1 MAIKLLNSAEVS
13 TTLKVGTIAAVGAPL
28 YSAPNSGLTPNLI
41 VATPVEPVPN
51 SSPGVLQL
59 MCMDG
64 TISSNQ
70 EIGRLQFAHKDDA
83 TTGYATSYIRS
94 VNQNTAGTGAGG
106 GGNLRFGTA
115 MTNTGASI
123 QDRMTIRY
131 NGNVG
136 VGITTPGSKF
146 VVDGDVEFMDGG
158 DRGFYVDPS
167 TGEFELGDINGLGD
181 EAYIAG
187 DSSDLSFYN
196 SGSLTLN
203 IDSNNR
209 VKIGA
214 GSASYTFDVTGTGRF
229 TSTVRA
235 SNFILSSDER
245 LKTKIKDLEPTK
257 IDVDWKSF
265 EMKEVEGDYRT
276 GVIAQDLEK
285 SHPEFVG
292 EDEEGFKSVKYI
304 DLLIAKISELESRL
318 AKLEK

>member
-1 MAIKLLNSAEVS
+1 MAIQLLNSAEVS
-13 TTLKVGTIAAVGAPL
+13 TTLQVGTIAAVGAPL
-28 YSAPNSGLTPNLI
+28 YTAPNFGLTPNLI
-41 VATPVEPVPN
+41 VATPVQPTVN
-51 SSPGVLQL
+51 SAPGVLQL

-64 TISSNQ
+64 TTSASQ

-83 TTGYATSYIRS
+83 TNGYANAYIRT
-94 VNQNTAGTGAGG
+94 VNQNTAGTGASG

-115 MTNTGASI
+115 STNSGATI

-136 VGITTPGSKF
+136 VGTTAPGSKF
-146 VVDGDVEFMDGG
+146 VVEGDVEFMDGG
-158 DRGFYVDPS
+158 DRGFYLDPS
-167 TGEFELGDINGLGD
+167 TGEFELGDVYGVGG
-181 EAYIAG
+181 EAYISG
-187 DSSDLSFYN
+187 DSSNLSFYN
-196 SGSLTLN
+196 SGNLTLN
-203 IDSNNR
+203 TDSNNR
-209 VKIGA
+209 VKIGS
-214 GSASYTFDVTGTGRF
+214 GTASYTFDVTGTGRF

-265 EMKEVEGDYRT
+265 EMKEEKGDYRT

-292 EDEEGFKSVKYI
+292 KDEEGFKSVKYI
-304 DLLIAKISELESRL
+304 DLLIAKIAELEAR
-318 AKLEK
+318 LEKAGI

>member
-1 MAIKLLNSAEVS
+1 MAIQILNA
-13 TTLKVGTIAAVGAPL
+13 TTVTGIFKTEGNAAIGSPA
-28 YSAPNSGLTPNLI
+28 YSAPNYGLSPNLI
-41 VATPVEPVPN
+41 VATPVQPVPN
-51 SSPGVLQL
+51 SAPGVIQV
-59 MCMDG
+59 MCLDG
-64 TISSNQ
+64 SISANQ

-83 TTGYATSYIRS
+83 TSGYANAYVRVVT
-94 VNQNTAGTGAGG
+94 QNGAGTGSSG

-115 MTNTGASI
+115 PTNTGASI

-136 VGITTPGSKF
+136 VGTLTPNSKF
-146 VVDGDVEFMDGG
+146 EINGDFLVQDGG
-158 DRGFYVDPS
+158 DRGFTLDPS
-167 TGEFELGDINGLGD
+167 TGEFELGDIDGVGG

-187 DSSDLSFYN
+187 DSSDLGFYTG
-196 SGSLTLN
+196 GSLTLN
-203 IDSNNR
+203 VQSNSR
-209 VKIGA
+209 VKIGS

-235 SNFILSSDER
+235 TNFILSSDER
-245 LKTKIKDLEPTK
+245 LKTKIKDLKPTK

-265 EMKEVEGDYRT
+265 EMKEEEGDYRT
-276 GVIAQDLEK
+276 GVIAQELEK
-285 SHPEFVG
+285 CHPEFVG

>member
-1 MAIKLLNSAEVS
+1 MAIQLLSSAEVS
-13 TTLKVGTIAAVGAPL
+13 TTLKIGTTAAIGSPL
-28 YSAPNSGLTPNLI
+28 YAAPNFGLTPNLI

-59 MCMDG
+59 MCLDG
-64 TISSNQ
+64 TVSAGQ
-70 EIGRLQFAHKDDA
+70 EIGRVQFAHKDDA
-83 TTGYATSYIRS
+83 TSGYANSYIRS
-94 VNQNTAGTGAGG
+94 VNQNSAGTGSSG

-115 MTNTGASI
+115 STSSGNSP

-136 VGITTPGSKF
+136 VGTLTPSSKF
-146 VVDGDVEFMDGG
+146 QVSGDMEVEDAG
-158 DRGFYVDPS
+158 DRGFYIDPS
-167 TGEFELGDINGLGD
+167 VGEFEIGDINGVSG
-181 EAYIAG
+181 EAYISS
-187 DSSDLSFYN
+187 DSSDITFYN
-196 SGSLTLN
+196 SGSTTLN
-203 IDSNNR
+203 LQSNNR
-209 VKIGA
+209 VKIGS

-235 SNFILSSDER
+235 TNFILSSDER

-265 EMKEVEGDYRT
+265 EMKEEEGDYRT

-285 SHPEFVG
+285 SHPEFVSQD
-292 EDEEGFKSVKYI
+292 EDGFKSVKYV

>member
-1 MAIKLLNSAEVS
+1 MAIQILNA
-13 TTLKVGTIAAVGAPL
+13 TTVTGVFKTEANAAIGSLA
-28 YSAPNSGLTPNLI
+28 YGAPNSGITPNLI
-41 VATPVEPVPN
+41 VATPVQPVVN
-51 SSPGVLQL
+51 SAPGVVQL
-59 MCMDG
+59 MCLDG
-64 TISSNQ
+64 SISAGQ

-83 TTGYATSYIRS
+83 TNGYANAYIRV
-94 VNQNTAGTGAGG
+94 VNQNGAGTGAGG

-115 MTNTGASI
+115 SINTGATI

-136 VGITTPGSKF
+136 VGTLTPNTKLN
-146 VVDGDVEFMDGG
+146 VEGDFEVQDGG

-167 TGEFELGDINGLGD
+167 VGEFEIGDMNGLGD

-187 DSSDLSFYN
+187 DSSEITIYN
-196 SGSLTLN
+196 SGSATLN
-203 IDSNNR
+203 CDSNNR
-209 VKIGA
+209 VKIGS

-265 EMKEVEGDYRT
+265 EMKDEEGDYRT
-276 GVIAQDLEK
+276 GVIAQELEK

-292 EDEEGFKSVKYI
+292 EDAEGFKSVKYV

>member
-1 MAIKLLNSAEVS
+1 MAIQLLTSAEVS
-13 TTLKVGTIAAVGAPL
+13 TTLKVGTTAAIGSPM
-28 YSAPNSGLTPNLI
+28 YSAPNFGITPNLI

-51 SSPGVLQL
+51 SSPGVIQT

-64 TISSNQ
+64 TVSSGQ
-70 EIGRLQFAHKDDA
+70 EIGRLQFAHKDDS

-94 VNQNTAGTGAGG
+94 VNQNTAGSGAGG
-106 GGNLRFGTA
+106 GGNIRFGTA
-115 MTNTGASI
+115 SSNSGASI

-136 VGITTPGSKF
+136 VGITAPGSKF
-146 VVDGDVEFMDGG
+146 VVDGDVEFSDGG
-158 DRGFYVDPS
+158 DRGFYLDPS
-167 TGEFELGDINGLGD
+167 IGEFELGDIDGVGG
-181 EAYIAG
+181 EAYISS
-187 DSSDLSFYN
+187 DSSDITFYN
-196 SGSLTLN
+196 SGSTTLN
-203 IDSNNR
+203 LQSNNR
-209 VKIGA
+209 VKVGS
-214 GSASYTFDVTGTGRF
+214 GSASYNFDVTGTGRF

-235 SNFILSSDER
+235 TNFILSSDER

-265 EMKEVEGDYRT
+265 EMKEEEGDYRT

-285 SHPEFVG
+285 SHPEFVSQD
-292 EDEEGFKSVKYI
+292 EDGFKSVKYV

>member
-1 MAIKLLNSAEVS
+1 MAIQLLNSSEVS

-28 YSAPNSGLTPNLI
+28 YSAPNFGLTPNLI
-41 VATPVEPVPN
+41 VATPVQPVPN
-51 SSPGVLQL
+51 SAPGVLQL

-64 TISSNQ
+64 TTSSSQ

-83 TTGYATSYIRS
+83 TNGYANAYIRT
-94 VNQNTAGTGAGG
+94 VNQNAAGTGASG

-115 MTNTGASI
+115 STNSGATI

-136 VGITTPGSKF
+136 VGTTAPGSKF
-146 VVDGDVEFMDGG
+146 VVEGDVEFMDGG
-158 DRGFYVDPS
+158 DRGFYIDPS
-167 TGEFELGDINGLGD
+167 TGEFELGDINGLGG

-235 SNFILSSDER
+235 TNFILSSDER

-257 IDVDWKSF
+257 INVDWKSF
-265 EMKEVEGDYRT
+265 EMKEEEGDYRT

-285 SHPEFVG
+285 SHPEFVD